1 MNAISPRR
9 LPPSPALSASL
20 PRLVTA
26 PGLTL
31 TWRPAVVTREARI
44 ALARL
49 VLQGTGHKVTEHPDA

>member
-9 LPPSPALSASL
+9 LPPPATLSESL

-31 TWRPAVVTREARI
+31 TWRPAVVTRETRI
-44 ALARL
+44 ELAQL
-49 VLQGTGHKVTEHPDA
+49 ILQGTGHKVTEHPDA